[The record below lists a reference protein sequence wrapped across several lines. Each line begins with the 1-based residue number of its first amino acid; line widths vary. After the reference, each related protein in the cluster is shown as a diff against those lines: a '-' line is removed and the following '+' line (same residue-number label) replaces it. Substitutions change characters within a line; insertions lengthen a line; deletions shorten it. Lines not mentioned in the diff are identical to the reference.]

1 VSNNPYKSTP
11 PEWAYTDK
19 NRGQR
24 NREWEPRE
32 DNRVRCRVCDV
43 PMVRAWF
50 YVNVDGPQADK
61 TENKLANDDF
71 CSVRCLRRRLYGLPD
86 DDEKAMDA
94 LLHRAEVAEAEAKD
108 AQALADA
115 HVSHLETIRGALA
128 SLLEVAPG
136 LARGGVPPPGQ
147 VLARH
152 VAALQKLVAQRVY
165 ADPDAARRRL
175 PRQHP

>member
-1 VSNNPYKSTP
+1 MSNNPYMRTSPDPALTYKDSYQP
-11 PEWAYTDK
+11 AK
-19 NRGQR
+19 
-24 NREWEPRE
+24 WEARE
-32 DNRVRCRVCDV
+32 DNRARCRVCDV
-43 PMVRAWF
+43 PMMRAWF

-94 LLHRAEVAEAEAKD
+94 LLRRAELAEAEAKD

-115 HVSHLETIRGALA
+115 HVSHLETVRGALA
-128 SLLEVAPG
+128 SVLDTAPG
-136 LARGGVPPPGQ
+136 LARGVLPPPGQ

-152 VAALQKLVAQRVY
+152 VGALQKLVSQRVVP
-165 ADPDAARRRL
+165 DPDSPRRRL
-175 PRQHP
+175 PRQHR